1 MKTRALL
8 GLGAVLW
15 TAALGGMVMWPGRP
29 AVAEN
34 LQPNMLA
41 FSNAAGQ
48 LRTFDANGAVDL
60 TNPFFQE
67 LGTNGRS
74 CVTCHQAESAW
85 ALSADN
91 ARARFDASG
100 GLDPLFSN
108 NDGSTCE
115 GAPASTTDE
124 RRAAYSLL
132 LARGLIRVGLD
143 VPRNAEFAID
153 SVEDPNGCGPATNDV
168 SLYRRPLPAT
178 NLRFLSAV
186 MWDGRESSTTTTIA
200 ADLMKQANDATRGHA
215 AAVRDLTAAEAQ
227 QIVDFEMGLYSAQG
241 RDTLAGN
248 LNAQVAKGGPINLSN
263 EPFFTG
269 INDPVGLDPNGTPFT
284 PKAFTLF
291 APWETI
297 ASARNDSF
305 TEARHAIARGEE
317 VFNTKPITI
326 TGVAGF
332 NGQTFANGVT
342 VPDSIV
348 GTCTFCHDTPNV
360 GNHSVRAALNIGLS
374 EPDVAPYLPIYT
386 LRNLSTSVTVRTTD
400 PGRAM
405 ITGQWNDIGRFKG
418 PILRGLASRAPY
430 FHNGSAQTLDEVL
443 DFYEKR
449 FQIGLTPQ
457 ERADLLAFLRAL

>member
-1 MKTRALL
+1 MGTRGLL

-15 TAALGGMVMWPGRP
+15 AAAFAGVVSLPGRS
-29 AVAEN
+29 AVAES

-41 FSNAAGQ
+41 FSNDSGQ
-48 LRTFDANGAVDL
+48 LRTFDVNGAVDL
-60 TNPFFQE
+60 GNPFFQD

-91 ARARFDASG
+91 ARARFAASN

-108 NDGSTCE
+108 NDGSNCE

-143 VPRNAEFAID
+143 VPPNAEFAID
-153 SVEDPNGCGPATNDV
+153 SVEDPNGCGPAGNDV

-186 MWDGRESSTTTTIA
+186 MWDGRESSDTTTIA
-200 ADLMKQANDATRGHA
+200 ADLRKQANDATRGHA
-215 AAVRDLTAAEAQ
+215 AAVRDLTSSEAT

-241 RDTLAGN
+241 RDTRAGN
-248 LNAQVAKGGPINLSN
+248 LNAQLATGGPINLSN
-263 EPFFTG
+263 EPFFAG
-269 INDPVGLDPNGTPFT
+269 INDPVGLNPSGAPFS

-291 APWETI
+291 TPWETI
-297 ASARNDSF
+297 DSARNDSF
-305 TEARHAIARGEE
+305 TEARNAIARGEQI
-317 VFNTKPITI
+317 FNTKPITI
-326 TGVAGF
+326 TGVGGF
-332 NGQTFANGVT
+332 NGQTFSNGVT
-342 VPDSIV
+342 VPDSII
-348 GTCTFCHDTPNV
+348 GTCTFCHDTPDV

-374 EPDVAPYLPIYT
+374 EPDVAPYLPVYT

-405 ITGQWNDIGRFKG
+405 ITGKWNDIGRFKG
-418 PILRGLASRAPY
+418 PILRGLSSRAPY
-430 FHNGSAQTLDEVL
+430 FHNGSAQTLDAVL